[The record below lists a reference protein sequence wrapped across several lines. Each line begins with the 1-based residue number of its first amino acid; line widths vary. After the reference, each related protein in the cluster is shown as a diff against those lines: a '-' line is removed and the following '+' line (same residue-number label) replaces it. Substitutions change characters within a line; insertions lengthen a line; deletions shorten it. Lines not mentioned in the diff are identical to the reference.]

1 MSSLPFHDRRQGH
14 YLVAGPA
21 QAIES
26 QIPRRIPLTQ
36 KFRSHAMDQLPCG
49 DRERKFIGLGK
60 QIPLERR
67 SRDPDSASSRRV
79 AGCHQ
84 D

>member
-1 MSSLPFHDRRQGH
+1 
-14 YLVAGPA
+14 
-21 QAIES
+21 
-26 QIPRRIPLTQ
+26 
-36 KFRSHAMDQLPCG
+36 MDQLPCG